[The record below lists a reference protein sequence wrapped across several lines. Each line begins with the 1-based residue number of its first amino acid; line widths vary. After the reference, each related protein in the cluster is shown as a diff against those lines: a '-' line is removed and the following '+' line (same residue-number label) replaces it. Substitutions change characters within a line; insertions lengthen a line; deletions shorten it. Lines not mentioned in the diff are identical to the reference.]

1 VKVNG
6 LATTLT
12 ADGAEAFAGFYE
24 PGTAFDPLSFKIKVA
39 S

>member
-1 VKVNG
+1 MKVNG